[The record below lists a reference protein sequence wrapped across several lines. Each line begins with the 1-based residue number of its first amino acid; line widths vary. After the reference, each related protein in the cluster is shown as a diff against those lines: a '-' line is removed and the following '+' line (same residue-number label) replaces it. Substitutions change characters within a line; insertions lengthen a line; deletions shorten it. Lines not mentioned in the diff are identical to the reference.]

1 MKKVFAATAL
11 AAAIL
16 QAPAHAQ
23 SLDSLLNGVD
33 FTVGGFGTLGTVKT
47 NTDAAQFVRDGQPS
61 GATKTLS
68 EKVDSNLAVQAT
80 ARVNSWLSATVQIL
94 DAQRQYS
101 SYMTA
106 DVSWAY
112 LKIDPIEN
120 LTFKLGRVELPLF
133 AISDSRDIGY
143 ANTWVRP
150 PNEVYGLANLESL
163 NGAQATY
170 TLPIGPTHLSVTGFV
185 GNSKLYIGVTSK
197 YNGYDVHGG
206 ELRWETDW
214 VTLRAGIATS
224 KNPVPA
230 AGIADH
236 YTFSG
241 FGLLVDHNNIVA
253 QAESVR
259 RYDTAYQ
266 ANVDAKGW
274 YALGGYRFGK
284 VLPFAWFAKTTVPD
298 QGSYL
303 VNYDIS
309 AGQNTKG
316 VGLRWDAF
324 KSADLKFQFERV
336 DPMGAKGIS
345 FAQSTPSFGKS
356 TVNAISLAVDFVF

>member
-1 MKKVFAATAL
+1 MKKVLAATAL
-11 AAAIL
+11 AAVVFH
-16 QAPAHAQ
+16 APARAQ
-23 SLDSLLNGVD
+23 SLDSLFSGVD
-33 FTVGGFGTLGTVKT
+33 FTVGGFGTLGTMKT
-47 NTDAAQFVRDGQPS
+47 NTDAAQFVRDGQPT

-68 EKVDSNLAVQAT
+68 EKVDSNLAVQGT
-80 ARVNSWLSATVQIL
+80 MRVNSWLSATVQIL
-94 DAQRQYS
+94 DEQRQYS
-101 SYMTA
+101 PYLTA

-112 LKIDPIEN
+112 VKVDPIEN

-133 AISDSRDIGY
+133 AISESRDIGY
-143 ANTWVRP
+143 ANTWIRP

-170 TLPIGPTHLSVTGFV
+170 TLPIGSTHLSVTGFA
-185 GNSKLYIGVTSK
+185 GNSKLYIGLTGK

-206 ELRWETDW
+206 ELRWETNW

-230 AGIADH
+230 AGIADL

-241 FGLLVDHNNIVA
+241 FGLLVDHNNIVV

-259 RYDTAYQ
+259 RYDHAYQ
-266 ANVDAKGW
+266 SYVDASGW

-284 VLPFAWFAKTTVPD
+284 ILPFAWFAKTSVPN
-298 QGSYL
+298 QVSYL
-303 VNYDIS
+303 ANYYIS
-309 AGQNTKG
+309 ADQNTKG

-336 DPMGAKGIS
+336 DPRGAKGIS
-345 FAQSTPSFGKS
+345 FAQWTPSFGKD
-356 TVNAISLAVDFVF
+356 TVDVFSLAVDFVF